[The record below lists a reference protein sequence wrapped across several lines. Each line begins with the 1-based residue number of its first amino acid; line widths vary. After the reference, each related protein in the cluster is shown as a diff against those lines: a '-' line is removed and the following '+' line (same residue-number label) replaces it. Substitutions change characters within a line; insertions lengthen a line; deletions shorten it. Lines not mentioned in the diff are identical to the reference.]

1 MRKPDDLLLTS
12 TDITHPSVGIEV
24 TPESAGWAYVGLKVV
39 RIEDGGHLNDESGE
53 NEICLVPLSGQA
65 TVEVDGTTWTISR
78 PGTVFDG
85 KPTALY
91 LPLGVTYAITATSD
105 CEIAITSSR
114 ATRTFPARL
123 IEPDDIAVE
132 IRGAGNA
139 ARQINHIIK
148 PEFPADT
155 LLVVEVLTPSGNWSS
170 FPPHKHD
177 VSQMPDEADLEEIY
191 YYRIEPPTGF
201 GLQRLYTAD
210 GSFDHAWVIR
220 DGALLLVPE
229 GYHAFAVAHGYT
241 GYYLNILAGDEPVRT
256 MQPADDPA
264 HAWVRATW
272 TDDQNEDAG
281 SWQDIDARVNRGA
294 GRSTLSDSG
303 EPGHSASS

>member
-1 MRKPDDLLLTS
+1 VPDPNDLLLHS
-12 TDITHPSVGIEV
+12 TPITFPSTGVDVG
-24 TPESAGWAYVGLKVV
+24 PERAGWAYVSLRTV
-39 RIEDGGHLNDESGE
+39 RIAAGTLFSYASGQD
-53 NEICLVPLSGQA
+53 EICLVPLQGAAIVKSGG
-65 TVEVDGTTWTISR
+65 ETWTIER

-91 LPLGVTYAITATSD
+91 LPLDSSLTITATSD
-105 CEIAITSSR
+105 CEIAITGSR
-114 ATRTFPARL
+114 ATKAFPARL
-123 IEPDDIAVE
+123 IRPDDIDVE

-148 PEFPADT
+148 PEFEADT
-155 LLVVEVLTPSGNWSS
+155 LLVVEVFTPSGNWSS

-177 VSQMPDEADLEEIY
+177 VSNMPAEADLEEIY
-191 YYRIEPPTGF
+191 YYRINPPEGF

-220 DGALLLVPE
+220 DGDLLLVPE

-241 GYYLNILAGDEPVRT
+241 GYYLNILAGNETERT

-264 HAWVRATW
+264 YAWVRGTW
-272 TDDQNEDAG
+272 TDEQNGGAT
-281 SWQDIDARVNRGA
+281 SWREIDDRVNAGA
-294 GRSTLSDSG
+294 GKRQR
-303 EPGHSASS
+303 